1 MWERGRPS
9 PGVQG
14 SGKARDLSTTSHPP
28 RSARGAASQ
37 AKHRKFADPHV
48 ECVPFSR
55 AQTHKAS
62 RGPTSE
68 QTQRRA
74 DLPGR
79 GARSAPLPLLSPPL
93 PSSPS
98 PAPRPRA
105 AARRAGRGRGG
116 VSGGAGPKGGVAKP
130 GGQSCERR
138 ADCAAEKPCGNPDS
152 EEPLVPARPG
162 QAPRYGVPLGLSL
175 GSVLQ
180 SGRC

>member
-1 MWERGRPS
+1 MGTRAPEPGRTRLGKSAGPVHNLAPAKIGAPRRQ
-9 PGVQG
+9 PG
-14 SGKARDLSTTSHPP
+14 T
-28 RSARGAASQ
+28 
-37 AKHRKFADPHV
+37 RKFADPHV

-74 DLPGR
+74 DLPSR
-79 GARSAPLPLLSPPL
+79 GARSAPLPPAL
-93 PSSPS
+93 PSSTS
-98 PAPRPRA
+98 PAPKPRA
-105 AARRAGRGRGG
+105 ASRRAGRGRGG
-116 VSGGAGPKGGVAKP
+116 VSGGACPKGGVARRR
-130 GGQSCERR
+130 GQSCERH